1 MPSLPFPSI
10 AMTDTTNTLLDHCS
24 VDYADADEPE
34 EHEEPEDWRSH
45 PSLTPAE
52 RNPGLK

>member
-1 MPSLPFPSI
+1 
-10 AMTDTTNTLLDHCS
+10 MTDTINTLLDHCS
-24 VDYADADEPE
+24 VDYAEADEPE